1 MTRKERDKGGYS
13 EEAGYM
19 AGRDDEYSV
28 TAGSDEKAVAART
41 DEIEGHEEVV
51 AGPSPHPMPP
61 GARGDQG
68 HGGDPGFRVRGP
80 VDEAREGEV
89 EDDGENLAERVPAGG
104 HLSGD
109 TEWVDSDLAEDP
121 DAGSGRTDADDGGYL
136 PGEGT
141 GRPY

>member
-19 AGRDDEYSV
+19 AGRDDEYAV

-89 EDDGENLAERVPAGG
+89 EDDGENLAERVSHWRPPERR
-104 HLSGD
+104 HRM
-109 TEWVDSDLAEDP
+109 
-121 DAGSGRTDADDGGYL
+121 GRLRPRRG
-136 PGEGT
+136 PGRRL
-141 GRPY
+141 RPHRRG